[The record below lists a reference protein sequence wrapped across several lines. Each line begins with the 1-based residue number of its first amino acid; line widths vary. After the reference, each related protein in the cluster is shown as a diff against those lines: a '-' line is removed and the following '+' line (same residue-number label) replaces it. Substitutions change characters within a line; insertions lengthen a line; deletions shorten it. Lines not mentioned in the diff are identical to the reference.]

1 MKPMTM
7 DPVTLAVVRGAL
19 EQIADEMDLHLIH
32 AAISPII
39 SETNDCAHGI
49 FHPETGETIAQGRY
63 GLPVFLANMQFTVQ
77 NILKLANEDGGFQPG
92 DLWILN
98 DPYVCGTHLQ
108 DVVLVSPHF
117 VDGRLF
123 CIFANT
129 GHWMDIGGGVP
140 GGWAPKATEIH
151 QEGMLIPPLKLYQ
164 AGQLNKQVVQMFLGN
179 VRLPDQIAGDL
190 SAMTNVFG
198 IGRRGIDGLAARY
211 GAETLS
217 ACFEEMMRRSEQ
229 QMRSY
234 IADIPNGTYLCE
246 DWFDNDGVT
255 DAPMRIALKLTVEDE
270 TLHVDFTGTAPQA
283 RGPINLALTTTLSS
297 CFVALKHIFPE
308 VPVNGGAFRPTRF
321 TIPEGSLLSVKYPG
335 PVGGYLEVVGK
346 VTDLTFGA
354 LAQAIPDRTP
364 APSFG
369 TTGVVTIAGRH
380 PATDRYYVGVFP
392 YPGGYGGSHET
403 NGLVHG
409 TSPQSMAN
417 FMSIEMSEHRYP
429 LRFDYF
435 ALREDSG
442 GAGFHRGGCG
452 SEYGFTLLSDTLV
465 TVLGDR
471 VDHPPFGIAGGGPAA
486 PNRVW
491 MHTGEGDWTPPLR
504 SKLEKQAM
512 EAGETVHAASPG
524 GGGFGD
530 PLTRDLAEVER
541 DLRLG
546 YVSRETAEK
555 AYGVV
560 MDGDRLD
567 VPATERRR
575 RELANAR

>member
-1 MKPMTM
+1 M

-19 EQIADEMDLHLIH
+19 EQIADEMDLRLIH
-32 AAISPII
+32 AAMSPII

-77 NILKLANEDGGFQPG
+77 NILKLANSEGGFQPG

-117 VDGRLF
+117 VDGKLF

-151 QEGMLIPPLKLYQ
+151 QEGMLIPPLKLYS
-164 AGQLNKQVVQMFLGN
+164 GGRLNEQLVRMFTGN
-179 VRLPDQIAGDL
+179 VRLPNEIAGDL
-190 SAMTNVFG
+190 KAMTNVFAN
-198 IGRRGIDGLAARY
+198 GRRGIDGLVARY

-217 ACFEEMMRRSEQ
+217 ACFAEMIRRSEQ

-234 IADIPNGTYLCE
+234 IADIPNGVYEAE

-270 TLHVDFTGTAPQA
+270 ALHFDFTGTAPQA

-321 TIPEGSLLSVKYPG
+321 TVPDGSLIAVKYPG

-346 VTDLTFGA
+346 VTDLTFRA

-369 TTGVVTIAGRH
+369 TTGVITVAGRH
-380 PATDRYYVGVFP
+380 PAT
-392 YPGGYGGSHET
+392 
-403 NGLVHG
+403 
-409 TSPQSMAN
+409 
-417 FMSIEMSEHRYP
+417 
-429 LRFDYF
+429 
-435 ALREDSG
+435 
-442 GAGFHRGGCG
+442 
-452 SEYGFTLLSDTLV
+452 
-465 TVLGDR
+465 
-471 VDHPPFGIAGGGPAA
+471 
-486 PNRVW
+486 
-491 MHTGEGDWTPPLR
+491 
-504 SKLEKQAM
+504 
-512 EAGETVHAASPG
+512 
-524 GGGFGD
+524 
-530 PLTRDLAEVER
+530 ER
-541 DLRLG
+541 
-546 YVSRETAEK
+546 
-555 AYGVV
+555 
-560 MDGDRLD
+560 
-567 VPATERRR
+567 
-575 RELANAR
+575 

>member
-1 MKPMTM
+1 
-7 DPVTLAVVRGAL
+7 
-19 EQIADEMDLHLIH
+19 
-32 AAISPII
+32 
-39 SETNDCAHGI
+39 
-49 FHPETGETIAQGRY
+49 
-63 GLPVFLANMQFTVQ
+63 VQ
-77 NILKLANEDGGFQPG
+77 NILKIANDQGGFEPG
-92 DLWILN
+92 DLWIVN
-98 DPYVCGTHLQ
+98 SPYVCGTHLQ

-151 QEGMLIPPLKLYQ
+151 QEGMVIPPLKLYE
-164 AGQLNKQVVQMFLGN
+164 AGKLNTPVMQMFTAN
-179 VRLPDQIAGDL
+179 VRLPDDIAGDL
-190 SAMTNVFG
+190 SAMTNVFA
-198 IGRRGIDGLAARY
+198 IGRRGVDALVGRY
-211 GAETLS
+211 GAETLR
-217 ACFEEMMRRSEQ
+217 ACFDEMIRRSEL

-234 IADIPNGTYLCE
+234 IADIPDGTYRCE

-255 DAPMRIALKLTVEDE
+255 DAPMRIALAVTVEGGS
-270 TLHVDFTGTAPQA
+270 LHFDFTGPAPQA
-283 RGPINLALTTTLSS
+283 RGPINLALTTTLSA

-380 PATDRYYVGVFP
+380 PVTDRYYVGVFP
-392 YPGGYGGSHET
+392 YPGGFGGSHQT
-403 NGLVHG
+403 DGLIHG
-409 TSPQSMAN
+409 TPPQSMAN

-435 ALREDSG
+435 AMREDSG

-452 SEYGFTLLSDTLV
+452 SEYGFSMLADSVV
-465 TVLGDR
+465 TILGDR
-471 VDHPPFGIAGGGPAA
+471 VDHPPFGIVGGGPAA
-486 PNRVW
+486 PNYVRLD
-491 MHTGEGDWTPPLR
+491 TGDGLWEPEMR
-504 SKLEKQAM
+504 SKLEKQPVK
-512 EAGETVHAASPG
+512 AGDRVHAASPG

-541 DLRLG
+541 DIRLG
-546 YVSRETAEK
+546 YVSATTAER
-555 AYGVV
+555 AYGAVL
-560 MDGDRLD
+560 DGNSRL
-567 VPATERRR
+567 VRPATELRRTALLK
-575 RELANAR
+575 EKTDA

>member
-1 MKPMTM
+1 MNPGTT

-32 AAISPII
+32 AAMSPII

-77 NILKLANEDGGFQPG
+77 NILELANAEGGFQPG

-151 QEGMLIPPLKLYQ
+151 QEGMLIPPLKLY
-164 AGQLNKQVVQMFLGN
+164 AGGQLNEQLVRMFTGN
-179 VRLPDQIAGDL
+179 VRLPNEIAGDL
-190 SAMTNVFG
+190 KAMTNVFTN
-198 IGRRGIDGLAARY
+198 GRRGIDGLVARY
-211 GAETLS
+211 GAGTLA
-217 ACFEEMMRRSEQ
+217 ACFDETIRRSEQ

-234 IADIPNGTYLCE
+234 IADIPNGVYEAE

-270 TLHVDFTGTAPQA
+270 TLHFDFTGTAPQA

-321 TIPEGSLLSVKYPG
+321 TVPEGSLIAVKYPG

-346 VTDLTFGA
+346 VTDLTFRA

-369 TTGVVTIAGRH
+369 TTGVITVAGRH
-380 PATDRYYVGVFP
+380 PATERYYVGVFP
-392 YPGGYGGSHET
+392 YPGGYGGSHASD
-403 NGLVHG
+403 GLVNG
-409 TSPQSMAN
+409 TPPQSMAN

-452 SEYGFTLLSDTLV
+452 TAYGFTMLADSLV

-471 VDHPPFGIAGGGPAA
+471 VDHPPPGVAGGGEAA
-486 PNRVW
+486 PNFVRFG
-491 MHTGEGDWTPPLR
+491 TAEGDWAPELR
-504 SKLEKQAM
+504 SKLEAQPM
-512 EAGETVHAASPG
+512 RAGDSIRAASPG

-530 PLTRDLAEVER
+530 PLGRDVSEIER

-546 YVSRETAEK
+546 YVSRETAERD
-555 AYGVV
+555 YGAV
-560 MDGDRLD
+560 MDGTRLD
-567 VPATERRR
+567 VPATEKRRK
-575 RELANAR
+575 ELKDGR

>member
-1 MKPMTM
+1 MDPVTI

-19 EQIADEMDLHLIH
+19 EQIADEMDLHLIR

-77 NILKLANEDGGFQPG
+77 NILKLANAEGGFQPG

-117 VDGRLF
+117 VDGKLF

-151 QEGMLIPPLKLYQ
+151 QEGMLIPPLRLYQ
-164 AGQLNKQVVQMFLGN
+164 AGRLNTQVVQMFTAN

-190 SAMTNVFG
+190 SAMTNVFAV
-198 IGRRGIDGLAARY
+198 GRRGIDGLVARY
-211 GAETLS
+211 GAETL
-217 ACFEEMMRRSEQ
+217 AGCFEEMIRRSEQ

-234 IADIPNGTYLCE
+234 IADIPNGTYEAE

-255 DAPMRIALKLTVEDE
+255 DTPMRIALKLTVEDE
-270 TLHVDFTGTAPQA
+270 TLHFDFTGTAPQA

-321 TIPEGSLLSVKYPG
+321 TVPEGSLIAVKYPG

-346 VTDLTFGA
+346 VTDLTFRA

-369 TTGVVTIAGRH
+369 TTGVITVAGRH

-392 YPGGYGGSHET
+392 YPGGYGGSRET
-403 NGLVHG
+403 DGLVHG

-435 ALREDSG
+435 AMREDSG
-442 GAGFHRGGCG
+442 GAGFHHGGCG
-452 SEYGFTLLSDTLV
+452 SEYGFTMLADSLV

-471 VDHPPFGIAGGGPAA
+471 VDHPPPGIAGGGEAA
-486 PNRVW
+486 PNFVRF
-491 MHTGEGDWTPPLR
+491 TTSDGDWEPPLR
-504 SKLEKQAM
+504 SKLQAQPM
-512 EAGETVHAASPG
+512 QAGDIIRAASPG

-530 PLTRDLAEVER
+530 PLTRDVADLER

-546 YVSRETAEK
+546 YVSRATAERV
-555 AYGVV
+555 YGAVF
-560 MDGDRLD
+560 DGDRLD
-567 VPATERRR
+567 GNATEQKRKDLRH
-575 RELANAR
+575 AR